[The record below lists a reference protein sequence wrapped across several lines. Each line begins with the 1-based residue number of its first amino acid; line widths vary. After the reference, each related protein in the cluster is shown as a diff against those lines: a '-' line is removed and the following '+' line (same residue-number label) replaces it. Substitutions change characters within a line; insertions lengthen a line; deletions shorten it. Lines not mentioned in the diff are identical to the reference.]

1 MDEVFIIVMF
11 LVSPDTDS
19 TFIIRDFLCTQT
31 GKCLYIFAH
40 GFTAL
45 KID

>member
-1 MDEVFIIVMF
+1 MDKGFIIVMF
-11 LVSPDTDS
+11 LVSQDTDS
-19 TFIIRDFLCTQT
+19 AFIIRDLLCTRT
-31 GKCLYIFAH
+31 GKCLYIFAR